1 MDKNT
6 KDTKKLQEIN
16 RSLQKDSGLPEIPDI
31 NQQIRTLEVVKDEI
45 SSALL
50 AAEKLTKTVN
60 YLVMTVSQ
68 LTSDLNRLEVQEQEL
83 VELIMEKLR
92 KQ

>member
-1 MDKNT
+1 MDENT
-6 KDTKKLQEIN
+6 KDTKRLKEMN
-16 RSLQKDSGLPEIPDI
+16 RSLQKDSGLPKIPDI
-31 NQQIRTLEVVKDEI
+31 NKQIRTLEVVKDEI

-60 YLVMTVSQ
+60 YLVTTVSQ

-83 VELIMEKLR
+83 VELIMDKLR
-92 KQ
+92 KP